1 MVITSEYSTG
11 MIRTSLTAQPR
22 RGTVYAAKAIV
33 FAAVTLVIS
42 LFTSFVA
49 FFVGQALLS
58 GKGVAASLFHTV
70 TIPANANVNCPG
82 GGPGSGPA
90 LHRDVLRHRRDLTAS
105 TVLDRDHRHR
115 AVRHGRRADRVR
127 RRLDHPAHG
136 GHDRLVIALMFVLP
150 IIEHTLPDNWRW
162 DIMRFLPDA
171 ASQVVSV
178 TDRRQ
183 RPRHLWSAWPQFGV
197 TALWAR
203 GPGRDRR
210 LPVPQARRIGAGLD
224 NGYHRTTERAAL
236 LPASGRRPGRA
247 GGAIASEFT
256 KLRSVRST
264 YWTLGGLFI
273 VSVGLGLA
281 ITAGTAANMVNNPRN
296 KAGFDATQISL
307 GAFFEL
313 GQLIIAV
320 IGAMVITSEYST
332 GMIRT
337 SLTAQPRRGVVY
349 AAKAIAFTAVT
360 LVISL
365 VTSFVAF
372 FVGQTMYSGKGVAA
386 SLFHTVTIPANAMVN
401 CLGGGGGSVPDNH
414 GPGAA
419 PGCGHLVVTF
429 SGTDVIT
436 ASTVLTAI
444 IGTALFVTIVA
455 LIAFGVGSIVRH
467 TAGTIA
473 IVIALMFIVP
483 ILEQTAAERLAQ
495 RHHAV
500 PAGRRQPGRLHHDR
514 GNGPGHLWSAWPQ
527 LGVTALW
534 AVVLIGIGAYL
545 FRKRDA

>member
-1 MVITSEYSTG
+1 MATITPPPNVRLS
-11 MIRTSLTAQPR
+11 SLPP
-22 RGTVYAAKAIV
+22 AA
-33 FAAVTLVIS
+33 
-42 LFTSFVA
+42 
-49 FFVGQALLS
+49 
-58 GKGVAASLFHTV
+58 
-70 TIPANANVNCPG
+70 
-82 GGPGSGPA
+82 
-90 LHRDVLRHRRDLTAS
+90 
-105 TVLDRDHRHR
+105 
-115 AVRHGRRADRVR
+115 GR
-127 RRLDHPAHG
+127 
-136 GHDRLVIALMFVLP
+136 
-150 IIEHTLPDNWRW
+150 
-162 DIMRFLPDA
+162 
-171 ASQVVSV
+171 
-178 TDRRQ
+178 
-183 RPRHLWSAWPQFGV
+183 
-197 TALWAR
+197 
-203 GPGRDRR
+203 
-210 LPVPQARRIGAGLD
+210 AGL
-224 NGYHRTTERAAL
+224 
-236 LPASGRRPGRA
+236 

-281 ITAGTAANMVNNPRN
+281 ITAGTAANMASNPQN

-365 VTSFVAF
+365 VTAFVAF
-372 FVGQTMYSGKGVAA
+372 FTGQAMYSGKGVAA

-401 CLGGGGGSVPDNH
+401 CLGGGGGSVPDNS

-429 SGTDVIT
+429 SGTDVIS

-444 IGTALFVTIVA
+444 VGTALFVTIVA
-455 LIAFGVGSIVRH
+455 LISFGVGSIVRH

-483 ILEQTAAERLAQ
+483 ILEQTLPSDWRNDIMRFLPDAANQVVSTTIA
-495 RHHAV
+495 
-500 PAGRRQPGRLHHDR
+500 

-534 AVVLIGIGAYL
+534 AVVLVGIGAYL